1 MSFPHIFKLNDALNK
16 SILNQSLTDGKIN
29 DVRTVFKVLQPEEI
43 SVHTFKAKDWSFIER
58 LWKPSW
64 PRGRLTVASVP
75 TDDCPCWRR
84 RRLKPELPI
93 STTEGKCY
101 QKIIAPQQQP
111 FSQFPCLYVLN
122 SIPNRWYSGYIVYE
136 LMVSIK
142 RKHRLCWPAGARI
155 SGEEKNFMVGSVCQA
170 IIAQNHQP

>member
-16 SILNQSLTDGKIN
+16 SILNQILTDGKIN
-29 DVRTVFKVLQPEEI
+29 DVQIVFKVLQPEEI
-43 SVHTFKAKDWSFIER
+43 SVHTFKAKGWSFIER
-58 LWKPSW
+58 LWTPSW

-111 FSQFPCLYVLN
+111 FSQFPLPFYVLRIRYLTGDTQVTLSTCLGSRLREN
-122 SIPNRWYSGYIVYE
+122 IAFVGQQE
-136 LMVSIK
+136 L
-142 RKHRLCWPAGARI
+142 G
-155 SGEEKNFMVGSVCQA
+155 F
-170 IIAQNHQP
+170 